1 MKLTI
6 NNGIT
11 WLLIVIVGLS
21 QAGQVSSQTTAV
33 EASKVVVRAEVTT
46 SKFNSPLMGREM
58 PYRLIL
64 PPDYKTKPEQSY
76 ATVYLLHGL
85 GGNYQNWNALTR
97 LAEYA
102 LKHSFIIVIAEGGNG
117 WYTDSLT
124 VPNDKYE
131 SYIVKDLIPEID
143 RTYRTIPDR
152 NNRIMA
158 GLSMGG
164 YGSLKFGL
172 KYPEM
177 FSLIGTF
184 SGAVNAA
191 SYSENNSATAG
202 RGIDKIMGPE
212 NSEARM
218 ANDVFKLIHDLT
230 PQKLRDLP
238 YIYQS
243 CGTEDYLVKN
253 NRDLLAL
260 INEKKVP
267 HEYREHPGGHD
278 WMFWDAQIREFL
290 NLAER
295 RLKK

>member
-1 MKLTI
+1 MKPNV
-6 NNGIT
+6 NNGVT
-11 WLLIVIVGLS
+11 RLLILIACLLH
-21 QAGQVSSQTTAV
+21 AGQSFGQATTTEPAK
-33 EASKVVVRAEVTT
+33 AVRAEVT
-46 SKFNSPLMGREM
+46 SLKFNSPLMGREM

-64 PPDYKTKPEQSY
+64 PPDYKAKPEQRY

-143 RTYRTIPDR
+143 KTYRTIPDR
-152 NNRIMA
+152 NNRIIA

-177 FSLIGTF
+177 FSLVGTF

-191 SYSENNSATAG
+191 SYSESNSATAG

-212 NSEARM
+212 NSEARA
-218 ANDVFKLIHDLT
+218 ANDVFKLIRELT
-230 PQKLRDLP
+230 PQKLRALP

-290 NLAER
+290 DLAER